1 MFHTCLPGMGF
12 LSSASAI
19 SALRFLRRMPQV
31 ISQAAANDCPPGG
44 HNFISPSVG
53 RRANPSASAGRRSSR
68 RRRSGERR
76 QRDDDDGRGRSTDGS
91 GLDMDSESW
100 DDGEGGGCCR
110 IGPNMAA
117 EARKVKRRKTLKS
130 QGKMEHGS
138 SGGEPDGCKKG
149 VKNGFFANW
158 AMGVEIWKIR
168 QIFCA

>member
-1 MFHTCLPGMGF
+1 MTMMDG
-12 LSSASAI
+12 
-19 SALRFLRRMPQV
+19 
-31 ISQAAANDCPPGG
+31 DDPP
-44 HNFISPSVG
+44 
-53 RRANPSASAGRRSSR
+53 
-68 RRRSGERR
+68 
-76 QRDDDDGRGRSTDGS
+76 TDRNLTWILNLGT
-91 GLDMDSESW
+91 MA
-100 DDGEGGGCCR
+100 EGADVAEL
-110 IGPNMAA
+110 GPTWPL